1 MKEMDTAFIFR
12 PQLSAPLSPA
22 LRPPFTHTHAH
33 LLSSFSLWRTQILVE
48 KKLQGRELCIW
59 LCGDPTIYMH
69 GMLLFVHALS
79 IYMAACHVHVLERC
93 THTHTCRKC
102 VWLAFLYRGWN
113 IKQNW
118 EYLWR
123 QGTRGGSNH
132 KPHATL
138 KDSVCE
144 RGCVCVCVRM
154 CVSWGNFC

>member
-22 LRPPFTHTHAH
+22 LRPPFTHTRTPPF
-33 LLSSFSLWRTQILVE
+33 LSEGLRYSE

-93 THTHTCRKC
+93 THTYRKC

-144 RGCVCVCVRM
+144 RGCVCVLGCV
-154 CVSWGNFC
+154 